1 MAVESWGLYTG
12 IVVAVL
18 ALGVVVGVVVQ
29 RRCPDGKR
37 LPLWADVPRGRRAGA
52 VALALLAIATVLSS
66 MLTSIELRNAELD
79 RRETQA
85 SQNACVE
92 HLLGQLA
99 ERTEIVDANHNN
111 TSRFIAE
118 IAATIEAGGLT
129 GQAFVDAADRYAQTQ
144 DELDDMQEAAP
155 IIDTACP

>member
-12 IVVAVL
+12 IVMAVA

-37 LPLWADVPRGRRAGA
+37 LPLWADVPRGRKAGA
-52 VALALLAIATVLSS
+52 VALSLLAIATVLSS
-66 MLTSIELRNAELD
+66 MLTSIELRNAQLD
-79 RRETQA
+79 RREAQA

-92 HLLGQLA
+92 QLLGLLA

-118 IAATIEAGGLT
+118 ISATIEAGGLT

-144 DELDDMQEAAP
+144 DELDDMSEAAP